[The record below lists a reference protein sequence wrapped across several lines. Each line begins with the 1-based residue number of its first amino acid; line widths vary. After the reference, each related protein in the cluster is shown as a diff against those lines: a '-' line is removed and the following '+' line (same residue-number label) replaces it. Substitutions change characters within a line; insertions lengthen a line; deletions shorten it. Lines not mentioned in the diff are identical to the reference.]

1 MISRVVSAERGAGD
15 HSGDG
20 KARRVGETALAR
32 LREIAERCPLV
43 RSVRGVGLLHAIEV
57 CGDTVAG
64 RTASWPSRSRS
75 DCSNAASAWSFSPD
89 VAISTSAPRHF
100 PAERALENE
109 SRAVAE

>member
-1 MISRVVSAERGAGD
+1 MISRVVSAER
-15 HSGDG
+15 GDG

-32 LREIAERCPLV
+32 LREIAERCLLV
-43 RSVRGVGLLHAIEV
+43 RSVRGIGLLHAIEV

-64 RTASWPSRSRS
+64 RTDGQLAEPIAFRLLE
-75 DCSNAASAWSFSPD
+75 CGVGVVLSPD

-109 SRAVAE
+109 SRAVDE

>member
-43 RSVRGVGLLHAIEV
+43 RSVRGIGLLHAIEV

-64 RTASWPSRSRS
+64 RTDGQLAEPIAFRLLECGVGVVLFAGRRDQHVCPSSFPSR
-75 DCSNAASAWSFSPD
+75 
-89 VAISTSAPRHF
+89 TGPRK
-100 PAERALENE
+100 RE
-109 SRAVAE
+109 SRR